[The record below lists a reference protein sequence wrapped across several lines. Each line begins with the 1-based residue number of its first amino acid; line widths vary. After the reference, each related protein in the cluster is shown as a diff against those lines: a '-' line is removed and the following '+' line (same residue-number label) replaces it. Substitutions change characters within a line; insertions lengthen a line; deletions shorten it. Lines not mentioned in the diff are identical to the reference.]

1 MLFAACNTF
10 SLLLLFASLI
20 TVCLGL
26 FLLGFIW
33 LGTLYASYTW
43 VTVSHI
49 MENFSYCLFRYFLW
63 SSLSLSFPTIP
74 KIWMLVHVTLSQRS
88 LKMSSF
94 LFILFSLFCSAA
106 VISTILSS
114 GSLVHSSASLILLL
128 IPSSVLYSFLQ
139 FLCCLTLCAL
149 YIFFVEHVLYLCLQS
164 FFQNLGS
171 SSLSL
176 LWIPFQCWY
185 IAYFHFT

>member
-1 MLFAACNTF
+1 MSWAVPPWVYLAWD
-10 SLLLLFASLI
+10 SLCFLYLGDCFPHYGKFQLLPLQIFPL
-20 TVCLGL
+20 VL
-26 FLLGFIW
+26 
-33 LGTLYASYTW
+33 
-43 VTVSHI
+43 
-49 MENFSYCLFRYFLW
+49 
-63 SSLSLSFPTIP
+63 SLSLSFPTIP